1 MARIQTKTASKPKRG
16 APSSELLS
24 AEALEPIKAGAV
36 AMEQKSLG
44 EFGPYLA
51 MRPLG
56 RQVQEALDSTLR
68 DLAPGGVLA
77 LDFDGVEMMDYSF
90 ADEAIGTIFSRMSGK
105 EYPDRYMVL
114 LVKDDP
120 VSHALLE
127 NVEVALAQREAAA
140 IVVPVDDLGELRRT
154 LADPNADG
162 DAQIDWRVIGKLP
175 DHLVETLDAVMK
187 RGTATVRDVVEAL
200 SLESVT
206 ACNNRIARLHQLRLV
221 RRKAAIVPEGGR
233 LYCYSGVF

>member
-1 MARIQTKTASKPKRG
+1 MSAMKT
-16 APSSELLS
+16 
-24 AEALEPIKAGAV
+24 
-36 AMEQKSLG
+36 QSLG

-56 RQVQEALDSTLR
+56 RQVQDALDAALR
-68 DLAPGGVLA
+68 ALPPGGVLA

-90 ADEAIGTIFSRMSGK
+90 ADEALGTIYSRMGGK

-114 LVKDDP
+114 LVKDDA
-120 VSHALLE
+120 VSQALLE
-127 NVEVALAQREAAA
+127 NVEVALMQRDAAA
-140 IVVPVDDLGELRRT
+140 IAVPAEELESLVKALEAERE
-154 LADPNADG
+154 AG
-162 DAQIDWRVIGKLP
+162 KDAPKSSESVAWRVIGKLP
-175 DHLVETLDAVMK
+175 EHLIETLGAVMNQNQ
-187 RGTATVRDVVEAL
+187 ATVRDIVDTL
-200 SLESVT
+200 QLDSVT

>member
-1 MARIQTKTASKPKRG
+1 MARIQTKVPAKPRRG
-16 APSSELLS
+16 VLAPEEEVLLDG
-24 AEALEPIKAGAV
+24 EAPREGAV
-36 AMEQKSLG
+36 AMQQKSLG

-56 RQVQEALDSTLR
+56 RQVQESLDGSLR

-90 ADEAIGTIFSRMSGK
+90 ADEAIGTIFSRMSTK

-114 LVKDDP
+114 LVKNDAIAQ
-120 VSHALLE
+120 ALLE

-154 LADPNADG
+154 LADPYADG
-162 DAQIDWRVIGKLP
+162 EARINWRVIGKLP
-175 DHLVETLDAVMK
+175 DHLIETLDAVMK
-187 RGTATVRDVVEAL
+187 RGTATVRDVVDAL

>member
-1 MARIQTKTASKPKRG
+1 MK
-16 APSSELLS
+16 LLTGI
-24 AEALEPIKAGAV
+24 EK
-36 AMEQKSLG
+36 KYLG

-56 RQVQEALDSTLR
+56 RQVQDALDAALR
-68 DLAPGGVLA
+68 ALPAGGVLA
-77 LDFDGVEMMDYSF
+77 VDFEGVEMMDYSF
-90 ADEAIGTIFSRMSGK
+90 ADEALGTIYSRMSSK

-120 VSHALLE
+120 TSQALLE
-127 NVEVALAQREAAA
+127 NVEVALVQRDAAA
-140 IVVPVDDLGELRRT
+140 LAVPFDELELLEQALEARAERASSG
-154 LADPNADG
+154 LEHEQSSLN
-162 DAQIDWRVIGKLP
+162 WKVIGKLP
-175 DHLVETLDAVMK
+175 EHLIETLAAVMK
-187 RGTATVRDVVEAL
+187 QGQATVRDIVEAL
-200 SLESVT
+200 RLDSVT